1 MKRFKKQYHNY
12 TEILLFREGFFL
24 LLLSLLSLSSSS
36 QNKNFPFIP
45 NEIVSYEIN
54 YNWGFIWVS
63 AGEVSFSVKSS
74 EVYGKPAL
82 TITGEGKTFP
92 KYDWFY
98 KVRDIY
104 ESKVNAQTLRPY
116 SFIRDVNEGKSQ
128 INNAYVF
135 NHYKNEAYSIIRQQD
150 GSFKKDT
157 IEFPLETY
165 DVISMIYKSRCI
177 DFSQYKKDDKIPI
190 KILLDNAVYDTYIRY
205 FGIETI
211 DFRGIAPIKCHKF
224 KPYLIEGTIFTGGE
238 DMTVWVTADENKIP
252 IYIESK
258 ILVGNIKAVLTGTTG
273 LKYPKEYMLPQN

>member
-1 MKRFKKQYHNY
+1 
-12 TEILLFREGFFL
+12 
-24 LLLSLLSLSSSS
+24 
-36 QNKNFPFIP
+36 
-45 NEIVSYEIN
+45 
-54 YNWGFIWVS
+54 
-63 AGEVSFSVKSS
+63 
-74 EVYGKPAL
+74 
-82 TITGEGKTFP
+82 
-92 KYDWFY
+92 
-98 KVRDIY
+98 
-104 ESKVNAQTLRPY
+104 
-116 SFIRDVNEGKSQ
+116 
-128 INNAYVF
+128 
-135 NHYKNEAYSIIRQQD
+135 
-150 GSFKKDT
+150 
-157 IEFPLETY
+157 
-165 DVISMIYKSRCI
+165 MIYKSRCI